1 MPGWFGQV
9 VNVLDVLSSDWAG
22 WPVGLQGYT
31 TAWAHIC
38 DKIEF
43 FFSPLLSIWLKAFF
57 FVAVEAFKLIHWLY
71 EMNINGYR

>member
-1 MPGWFGQV
+1 MPGGLGQV
-9 VNVLDVLSSDWAG
+9 VNVLDGLSADWAG

-43 FFSPLLSIWLKAFF
+43 FFFPSVIYLAEGIFFCCSRLSNSFI
-57 FVAVEAFKLIHWLY
+57 
-71 EMNINGYR
+71 GCTR

>member
-1 MPGWFGQV
+1 MPGGLGQV

-38 DKIEF
+38 DKIAF
-43 FFSPLLSIWLKAFF
+43 VFFSLCYLF
-57 FVAVEAFKLIHWLY
+57 
-71 EMNINGYR
+71 G